1 MAKPVIERVLI
12 NEPRSTDP
20 QLNRWASFFGRQIVQ
35 ALQDHGTRLN
45 LAITDDGDT
54 PMKAPLILATFTVAT
69 LPSAADF
76 EGGAIYVSDGAGGT
90 KFRGSDGTAWVDL
103 G

>member
-12 NEPRSTDP
+12 NEPNSTDRE
-20 QLNRWASFFGRQIVQ
+20 LNRWASFFGRQIVT
-35 ALQDHGTRLN
+35 ALQEHGTRLN

-54 PMKAPLILATFTVAT
+54 PMTGPLILSPFTVAT
-69 LPSAADF
+69 LPNAVDF
-76 EGGAIYVSDGAGGT
+76 DGGFIYVIDGAAGET
-90 KFRGSDGTAWVDL
+90 VRGSAGAAGVRL